1 MFVTHP
7 GAELRNGLQYRDGSR
22 QWAIVERE
30 LVTPW
35 LYVCLKQTEEGFDF
49 QRVFLVS
56 CVDHFLQLLHDLPD
70 DAIVTSVMSV
80 LPRNDAAGQWSM
92 VPVQAITTNP
102 GGACQT
108 VTVALTDGDS
118 YEESIKRLE
127 HKSTAPLL
135 YVASRSV

>member
-56 CVDHFLQLLHDLPD
+56 CVDHFLQLLHDLPN
-70 DAIVTSVMSV
+70 DAAVTSVMSV
-80 LPRNDAAGQWSM
+80 LPRNDGAGQWSM

-102 GGACQT
+102 EGACQT
-108 VTVALTDGDS
+108 VTVALIDGDS
-118 YEESIKRLE
+118 YEESIKSLDHR
-127 HKSTAPLL
+127 STAPVL
-135 YVASRSV
+135 YVAGRSV